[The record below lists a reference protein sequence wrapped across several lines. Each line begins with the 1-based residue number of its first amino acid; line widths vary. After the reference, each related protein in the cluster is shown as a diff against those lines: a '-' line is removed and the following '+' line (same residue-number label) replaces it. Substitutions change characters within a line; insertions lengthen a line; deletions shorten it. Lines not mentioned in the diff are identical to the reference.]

1 MRFTIG
7 GNTFHATFAVKQ
19 YLKYKSDGSQ
29 LKKKI
34 MQSAP
39 LNVIF
44 TCFYLPDSHMYTE
57 NIQTPPM
64 KPQLCEQDK
73 YPETSLEP
81 SWCCRLYLDLFLKYL
96 IWIIYKKVHAS
107 YSLTAIFLSMLIA
120 SVHHSYRNEGKNQCQ
135 WS

>member
-19 YLKYKSDGSQ
+19 YLKSKSAGSQ
-29 LKKKI
+29 LKKKKKT
-34 MQSAP
+34 QSAP

-44 TCFYLPDSHMYTE
+44 TCFYLPDSHIYTE

-73 YPETSLEP
+73 YPEISLEP
-81 SWCCRLYLDLFLKYL
+81 S
-96 IWIIYKKVHAS
+96 
-107 YSLTAIFLSMLIA
+107 
-120 SVHHSYRNEGKNQCQ
+120 
-135 WS
+135 